1 MQVIKFPKSKDLEQ
15 VLKRPSGDFTVV
27 EKSVKVI
34 MKDVKANGDDALR
47 NYALKFDKT
56 AITQLRVSK
65 AEINSA
71 VKSINEKLK
80 QAIETA
86 HRNIQ
91 KFHKAQQLKIEK
103 IETTKGVVCWRESRA
118 IENVGLYIP
127 GGSAPLFSTVLM
139 LATPAAIAKCKRIVL
154 CSPTGKDG
162 KIHPAIL
169 FAAQLCGV
177 HEIYK
182 VGGAQAIAAMA
193 YGTESIKKTEKIFGP
208 GNQFVTA
215 AKQLVQ
221 QEGVAIDM
229 PAGPSEVLVVG
240 DESCVSSFVAADL
253 LSQAEHGADSQVIFV
268 TWKELLIDKVL
279 HEVSV
284 QLKQLPRKAVAESAL
299 KNSKLILVK
308 NKAEA
313 VELIN
318 TYAPEHLILSVKD
331 ETYFVK
337 NVVNAGSVFIG
348 NYTPESAGDYASGTN
363 HTLPT
368 NGYARVYGGVSLDAF
383 VKKVTYQK
391 ITAEGLKKLG
401 PVIETMADAEQ
412 LHAHKNA
419 VTIRLQ
425 KLKKK
430 DV

>member
-1 MQVIKFPKSKDLEQ
+1 MQIIKFPKSKDLEQ
-15 VLKRPSGDFTVV
+15 VLKRPSADFTVV
-27 EKSVKVI
+27 EKSVKAI

-65 AEINSA
+65 SEINAA
-71 VKSINEKLK
+71 VKSIDGKLK

-91 KFHKAQQLKIEK
+91 KFHKAQQLKTEK
-103 IETTKGVVCWRESRA
+103 IETTKGVVCWRESRP

-154 CSPTGKDG
+154 CSPTGKAG

-177 HEIYK
+177 HEVYK

-193 YGTESIKKTEKIFGP
+193 YGTKSIKKTYKIFGP

-240 DESCVSSFVAADL
+240 DESCVPSFVAADL

-268 TWKELLIDKVL
+268 TWKEPLIERIT
-279 HEVSV
+279 HEVSQ
-284 QLKQLPRKAVAESAL
+284 QLQQLPRKAVAENAL
-299 KNSKLILVK
+299 DNSKLILVK

-331 ETYFVK
+331 ENYFVK
-337 NVVNAGSVFIG
+337 KVVNAGSVFIG

-368 NGYARVYGGVSLDAF
+368 NGYAKVYGGVSLDAF

-391 ITAEGLKKLG
+391 ITPEGLKNLG
-401 PVIETMADAEQ
+401 SVIETMADAEQ
-412 LHAHKNA
+412 LQAHKNA
-419 VTIRLQ
+419 VSIRLQ